1 MSNRAV
7 IHHFGLQSNTDR
19 TVFATWLWNKANT
32 KGYEVRWYYNTGDGV
47 DFIGNDT
54 TVEYKQSTYDAPE
67 NAVYVRFVVKPIS
80 ETYRNGDYDVSYWTA
95 DWSTEVKY
103 YFVNNPPKTPP
114 VPSVTIDKYLLK
126 AEIENLGELNAD
138 VIHFQVVKDH
148 YTIFTTSNTA
158 IRKGFNYARFT
169 CYVDA
174 GGEYKVRC
182 RTSKG
187 DLCSDWSEYSSSVK
201 AVPSASSGITVCRAS
216 SATSIYLEWGEVNSA
231 KTYDLEYTTKKE
243 YFDGSDKT
251 TTISSIE
258 HAHYEKTGL
267 ETGQEYFFRVRAVN
281 DQGESPWSDP
291 ASVVIGEKPSVPTTW
306 SSTTTAIVGDP
317 LTLYWAHNSSDGST
331 QRSAQIEL
339 YINGVSNIITINT
352 ADEEDDK
359 KTMSY
364 SIGTSSYTEGTKIQW
379 RVKTAGVTNEYSD
392 WSIQRT
398 IDIYAPPTL
407 VLSVTDLN
415 GGPLE
420 KLETFPFY
428 ISGSAGPTT
437 QNPIGYHVSITAN
450 EFYETIDA
458 IGNAKTVN
466 VGSEVYSKYFDL
478 TSNLMVEMSAG
489 NIDLENNIS
498 YTITCTV
505 SMDSGLTAE
514 ASYTFSVAWADIL
527 YEPNAA
533 IFIDSETITA
543 SIRPYC
549 EDEYGN
555 NITNVTLSVYRREFD
570 GGLTELATGINGD
583 GGTFITDPHPSLDY
597 ARYRIVAIANDTG
610 AVSYYDMPAFPI
622 GEKSVVIQWGEE
634 WSWFDTSNSDPTD
647 QPTWSGSMLKLPY
660 NIDISDEHKKDVSLV
675 EYVGRKHPVSYYGTQ
690 VGETSSWNVEIPKND
705 KETLYAL
712 RRLGAWLGDVYVREP
727 SGSGYWANVS
737 ISFSRKHLETTIPI
751 TIKITRVEGGA

>member
-7 IHHFGLQSNTDR
+7 IQHFGLQSNTDR
-19 TVFATWLWNKANT
+19 TVFATWLWDKANT

-47 DFIGNDT
+47 DFVGNDT

-114 VPSVTIDKYLLK
+114 VPSVTIDKYLLE

-187 DLCSDWSEYSSSVK
+187 DLYSNWSEYSSSVK

-306 SSTTTAIVGDP
+306 SSTTTAIE
-317 LTLYWAHNSSDGST
+317 S
-331 QRSAQIEL
+331 
-339 YINGVSNIITINT
+339 
-352 ADEEDDK
+352 
-359 KTMSY
+359 
-364 SIGTSSYTEGTKIQW
+364 
-379 RVKTAGVTNEYSD
+379 
-392 WSIQRT
+392 
-398 IDIYAPPTL
+398 
-407 VLSVTDLN
+407 
-415 GGPLE
+415 
-420 KLETFPFY
+420 
-428 ISGSAGPTT
+428 
-437 QNPIGYHVSITAN
+437 
-450 EFYETIDA
+450 
-458 IGNAKTVN
+458 
-466 VGSEVYSKYFDL
+466 
-478 TSNLMVEMSAG
+478 
-489 NIDLENNIS
+489 
-498 YTITCTV
+498 
-505 SMDSGLTAE
+505 
-514 ASYTFSVAWADIL
+514 
-527 YEPNAA
+527 PN
-533 IFIDSETITA
+533 
-543 SIRPYC
+543 
-549 EDEYGN
+549 
-555 NITNVTLSVYRREFD
+555 
-570 GGLTELATGINGD
+570 
-583 GGTFITDPHPSLDY
+583 
-597 ARYRIVAIANDTG
+597 
-610 AVSYYDMPAFPI
+610 
-622 GEKSVVIQWGEE
+622 
-634 WSWFDTSNSDPTD
+634 
-647 QPTWSGSMLKLPY
+647 
-660 NIDISDEHKKDVSLV
+660 
-675 EYVGRKHPVSYYGTQ
+675 
-690 VGETSSWNVEIPKND
+690 
-705 KETLYAL
+705 
-712 RRLGAWLGDVYVREP
+712 
-727 SGSGYWANVS
+727 
-737 ISFSRKHLETTIPI
+737 
-751 TIKITRVEGGA
+751 